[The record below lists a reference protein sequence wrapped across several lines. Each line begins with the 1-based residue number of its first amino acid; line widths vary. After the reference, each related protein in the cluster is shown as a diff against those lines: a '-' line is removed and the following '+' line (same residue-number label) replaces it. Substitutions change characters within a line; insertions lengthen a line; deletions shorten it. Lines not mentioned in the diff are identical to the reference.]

1 MSIKLKRTVLISMSA
16 LSLLGLATMAPT
28 TTATAKK
35 HVEPGKVIR
44 TMKYKTMKV
53 KAKKGYVYKNTKLTK
68 RGVHLTKYKG
78 KVLSTNKAYLIKV
91 PGKPAMW
98 YDRVTSSDKKLNG
111 YVYNNYLKVYT
122 VQAQMSG
129 NPGKPAKS
137 AKNNVVPKDPDANVP
152 LSKLK
157 GKDSNPGDL
166 RAGTDDQPYYD
177 TDKFEKYRDDL
188 TVTAQDMIKLINEE
202 REKRGLRP
210 YEVDSD
216 LTTLAQRRSSDSAK
230 INDLQHC
237 DASGQTI
244 VIKYAKQ
251 ANMPH
256 LQLAECLGYAF
267 NAPALMM
274 ARDSIFH
281 YIYQDADSSW
291 GHRDGL
297 LNSQYT
303 HIGIG
308 VSILNSSTTTNAI
321 VMY

>member
-16 LSLLGLATMAPT
+16 LSLLSLAVMAPT

-35 HVEPGKVIR
+35 RVKPGKVIR
-44 TMKYKTMKV
+44 TMKYKTMKA
-53 KAKKGYVYKNTKLTK
+53 KAKKGYIYKNTKLTK
-68 RGVHLTKYKG
+68 RGVHLTKYKN

-98 YDRVTSSDKKLNG
+98 YDRVASSNKKLNG
-111 YVYNNYLKVYT
+111 YVFNNYLKVYKVKANT
-122 VQAQMSG
+122 SKKIV
-129 NPGKPAKS
+129 
-137 AKNNVVPKDPDANVP
+137 KNQGVPKDPDANVP
-152 LSKLK
+152 LSMLK
-157 GKDSNPGDL
+157 GKDSNPEDL

-177 TDKFEKYRDDL
+177 TDKFEKYRGDL

-202 REKRGLRP
+202 REKRGLNP
-210 YEVDSD
+210 YVVDPD

-237 DASGQTI
+237 DAAGQTI

-251 ANMPH
+251 ANMAH

-291 GHRDGL
+291 GHREGL
-297 LNSQYT
+297 LNSHYT